1 MPKKGSKNSKMQGGA
16 GAADYA
22 IAVYGNTN
30 DHRAIPGSNVIAA
43 KLVGGRGRKQKQQ
56 QQQEQQ
62 QQEQKQQEQQQ
73 EQSQGGN
80 IIADIAVPAIL
91 ITGNQLYK
99 RKRTNKKYRK
109 SQKSRKNRRS
119 TYRRR

>member
-62 QQEQKQQEQQQ
+62 QQEQQQQ

>member
-30 DHRAIPGSNVIAA
+30 DQHAVPGTNIIAA
-43 KLVGGRGRKQKQQ
+43 KAVGGRGRKQKQQ
-56 QQQEQQ
+56 QEEEQQEQQ
-62 QQEQKQQEQQQ
+62 E
-73 EQSQGGN
+73 SQGGN
-80 IIADIAVPAIL
+80 IITDIAVPAIL

>member
-30 DHRAIPGSNVIAA
+30 DQHALPGTNVIAA
-43 KLVGGRGRKQKQQ
+43 KAVGGRGRKQKQQ
-56 QQQEQQ
+56 QQEQQ
-62 QQEQKQQEQQQ
+62 E
-73 EQSQGGN
+73 SQGGN
-80 IIADIAVPAIL
+80 IITDIAVPAIL

>member
-62 QQEQKQQEQQQ
+62 QQQKQQEQQQ

>member
-30 DHRAIPGSNVIAA
+30 DQHAVPGTNIIAA
-43 KLVGGRGRKQKQQ
+43 KAVGGRGRKQKQQ
-56 QQQEQQ
+56 QH
-62 QQEQKQQEQQQ
+62 QQEQKQQQEQQ
-73 EQSQGGN
+73 ESQGGN
-80 IIADIAVPAIL
+80 IITDIAVPAIL